1 MSNAT
6 SCCCFVLRDRGRGQ
20 LSVVTFGGKWPTVRT
35 RPGEFVALPPFQAE
49 QAFER
54 LHEPVVPPS
63 ARGFLEGNS
72 RLVQELV
79 EQRMAEMIELG
90 SVVRVQVGQSS

>member
-1 MSNAT
+1 MKT
-6 SCCCFVLRDRGRGQ
+6 LIRVRGL
-20 LSVVTFGGKWPTVRT
+20 LSF
-35 RPGEFVALPPFQAE
+35 EIVALPPLQAE

-54 LHEPVVPPS
+54 LHEPVLPPS

-90 SVVRVQVGQSS
+90 SVVRVQVAQSS

>member
-1 MSNAT
+1 MLSFEIVGMT
-6 SCCCFVLRDRGRGQ
+6 SV
-20 LSVVTFGGKWPTVRT
+20 LSVTVGGEWTTVRA
-35 RPGEFVALPPFQAE
+35 RQGEFVALPPFQAE

-54 LHEPVVPPS
+54 LHEPVLPPS

-90 SVVRVQVGQSS
+90 SVVRVQVAQSS